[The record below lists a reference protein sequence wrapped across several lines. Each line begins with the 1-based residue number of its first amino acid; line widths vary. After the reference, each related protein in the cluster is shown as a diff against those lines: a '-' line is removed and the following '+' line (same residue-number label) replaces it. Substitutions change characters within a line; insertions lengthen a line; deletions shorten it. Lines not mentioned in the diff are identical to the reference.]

1 MTTNDILENELI
13 LFNWK
18 LILVIYVSINRPM
31 VIQEIELVLPLCP
44 LSPYYLVT
52 HVTQAINLAPC
63 HDTGFHITRLI
74 QRRGTRW
81 FFAILRLLNRDVH
94 SSAFAPRNR
103 EHTVPKLSKHPEY
116 LIMENLTFD
125 MSTFRSGKE
134 DRVHSRSSV
143 TNLNHNALSASLYSR
158 R

>member
-1 MTTNDILENELI
+1 
-13 LFNWK
+13 
-18 LILVIYVSINRPM
+18 M
-31 VIQEIELVLPLCP
+31 VTQEIELVLPLCP

-52 HVTQAINLAPC
+52 HVTQAINLAPY
-63 HDTGFHITRLI
+63 HDTGFYITRMT

-116 LIMENLTFD
+116 LIMENLAFD
-125 MSTFRSGKE
+125 MSTFRSGRE

-143 TNLNHNALSASLYSR
+143 TNLNSTIMRCQPHSIHEDRLSKIRMDDSILLHDLLESIGHRA
-158 R
+158 